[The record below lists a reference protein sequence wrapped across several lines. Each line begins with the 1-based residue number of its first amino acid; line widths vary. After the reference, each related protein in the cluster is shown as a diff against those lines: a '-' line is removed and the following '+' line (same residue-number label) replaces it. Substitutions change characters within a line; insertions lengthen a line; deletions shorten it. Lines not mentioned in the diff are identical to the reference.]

1 MSIRVFHPN
10 GQLAKYWN
18 DANSTYTEYSTAGTQ
33 VSTRAYTG
41 AEAARAAAEATQL
54 AEATNK
60 GAIEANIIQDLAA
73 MQTIIDT
80 ANATINASPA
90 SYIKDIA
97 RAIRR
102 LDRMVLA
109 KFDGTS

>member
-1 MSIRVFHPN
+1 MSFRTYDAEGVLREIWDDATRTYRTYDPAGV
-10 GQLAKYWN
+10 QL
-18 DANSTYTEYSTAGTQ
+18 
-33 VSTRAYTG
+33 STRPYTT
-41 AEAARAAAEATQL
+41 EENARAVAEATQL
-54 AEATNK
+54 TEATNK
-60 GAIEANIIQDLAA
+60 GAIEANIVQDLAA

-102 LDRMVLA
+102 LDRMALA
-109 KFDGTS
+109 KFDGVN

>member
-1 MSIRVFHPN
+1 MADTYIDNVLRVRRD
-10 GQLAKYWN
+10 
-18 DANSTYTEYSTAGTQ
+18 DATRTYTEYNSSGVQT
-33 VSTRAYTG
+33 STRPYT
-41 AEAARAAAEATQL
+41 AEENAALDAAIAAAQARS
-54 AEATNK
+54 NRS
-60 GAIEANIIQDLAA
+60 AIETNLLQDLAT

-102 LDRMVLA
+102 LDRMALA
-109 KFDGTS
+109 KFDGTT